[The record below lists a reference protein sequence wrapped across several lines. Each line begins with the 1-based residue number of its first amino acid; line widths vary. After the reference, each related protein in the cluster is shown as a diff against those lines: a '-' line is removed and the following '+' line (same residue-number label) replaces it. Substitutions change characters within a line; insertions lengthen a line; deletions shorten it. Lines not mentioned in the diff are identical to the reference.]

1 MCNDLL
7 GQVLSSSTPP
17 PLPIIIVT
25 TAAPSAATAWAAER
39 GLPPCVTVL
48 CDEGRRVHALLG
60 LPRSAQRT
68 FSFRRGCAN
77 WLGLLSFPYQAC
89 CKRRLPGV
97 NAGDPWQQAGVFVL
111 RASGEP
117 AFCHREESPGWPL
130 LDAAELRRRAEE
142 VAAPAPAP
150 PARGGE
156 AKGGARQRR

>member
-1 MCNDLL
+1 MCDDLL
-7 GQVLSSSTPP
+7 GQVLSTPAP
-17 PLPIIIVT
+17 ALPIIVVT

-48 CDEGRRVHALLG
+48 CDERRALHAALG
-60 LPRSAQRT
+60 LPCSVKRT
-68 FSFRRGCAN
+68 FTFRRGCAN

-111 RASGEP
+111 RALGEP

-130 LDAAELRRRAEE
+130 LEAAQMRRCAGE
-142 VAAPAPAP
+142 VAAAAAAAAAP
-150 PARGGE
+150 GE

>member
-1 MCNDLL
+1 MCDDLL
-7 GQVLSSSTPP
+7 GQVLSTPAP
-17 PLPIIIVT
+17 ALPILIVT

-48 CDEGRRVHALLG
+48 CDERRSLHAALG
-60 LPRSAQRT
+60 LPRSVRRT
-68 FSFRRGCAN
+68 FTFRRGCAN

-130 LDAAELRRRAEE
+130 LEAAQMRRCAGE
-142 VAAPAPAP
+142 VAAAA
-150 PARGGE
+150 AAAGKEGE